1 MIPNQHFPTLVREGL
16 PQLVRRVRRQPRE
29 LLWRRLLID
38 SAWMNPAA
46 PKHRALIVDSLLAL
60 FEADDD
66 APQHQEFSRMFKTW
80 RWIDAERVADSV
92 AKRESLQSLEAE
104 FLSSIAEGVD
114 DRRACLSRARAALD
128 RIPSETNPGED
139 LAALQ
144 GSILVRQDADE
155 FARRFPAILA
165 GINTGPFA
173 GKHLCRWLLFRR
185 RRLGEATEA
194 ILRSA
199 LEATPSQNRSHDDEV
214 ELAAFDGLAALKRRD
229 VRAVGVALQR
239 MHEFAIG
246 AWFPGRNILSLVRPL
261 LRHRLLLAECRAL
274 LEATAPKRHAEVLLP
289 ALKLARR
296 LT

>member
-1 MIPNQHFPTLVREGL
+1 MIPNQHFPTLVRESL

-66 APQHQEFSRMFKTW
+66 APKHQEFGRLFKTW
-80 RWIDAERVADSV
+80 RWVDAERVSDSV
-92 AKRESLQSLEAE
+92 AKHESLEAE

-128 RIPSETNPGED
+128 RVPSETSPGED
-139 LAALQ
+139 SAALQ
-144 GSILVRQDADE
+144 GSILVRQDAEE
-155 FARRFPAILA
+155 FARRLPVILE

-173 GKHLCRWLLFRR
+173 GKHLCSWLLFRR
-185 RRLGEATEA
+185 RRLDESTEA
-194 ILRSA
+194 LLRSA
-199 LEATPSQNRSHDDEV
+199 LDATPSQNRSHDDEV
-214 ELAAFDGLAALKRRD
+214 ELAAVDGLAALKRHD
-229 VRAVGVALQR
+229 LRAVGVALQR

-261 LRHRLLLAECRAL
+261 LRQRLLLPESRAL

>member
-1 MIPNQHFPTLVREGL
+1 MTPNQHFPTLVREGL

-46 PKHRALIVDSLLAL
+46 SKHRALIVDSLLAL
-60 FEADDD
+60 FEADND
-66 APQHQEFSRMFKTW
+66 APRHQEFGRMFKTW

-92 AKRESLQSLEAE
+92 AKHESSLPSLEAE
-104 FLSSIAEGVD
+104 FLSSIAEEVD
-114 DRRACLSRARAALD
+114 NRRACLSRARAALD
-128 RIPSETNPGED
+128 RIPSETNPGEE
-139 LAALQ
+139 LGALQ

-155 FARRFPAILA
+155 FARRFPTILEAI
-165 GINTGPFA
+165 NCGPFA
-173 GKHLCRWLLFRR
+173 GKHLCGWLLFRR
-185 RRLGEATEA
+185 RRQATETL
-194 ILRSA
+194 LRSA

-214 ELAAFDGLAALKRRD
+214 ELAAFDGLAALKRHD
-229 VRAVGVALQR
+229 LVAVGVALQR
-239 MHEFAIG
+239 MHEFALG

-261 LRHRLLLAECRAL
+261 LRKRLLLPECKAL